1 VSANEVQ
8 LDYADTSVQEFNHD
22 LENDLGIVRL
32 RFPSPGL
39 KSIPTVDWFDSTTKK
54 WTLNYGDFSWP
65 SVRKLDLYRL
75 PVGGNA
81 KRRLA
86 PVKERPGQ
94 KEFRLR
100 LFDAYG
106 GVCLL
111 TGCTVEEAI
120 DGAHIDP
127 YKGKKFDHPQ
137 NGLLLRKDLHCLF
150 DSNLLGIEPT
160 TGVAYFG
167 TAQAQVAYAELHGK
181 CRLSPPHALFS
192 DHAPSP
198 DALQRR
204 WKKFCAA
211 HGNPWKN

>member
-1 VSANEVQ
+1 MFTRNEFFYIHLRRIARIYDVEQ
-8 LDYADTSVQEFNHD
+8 LKAGRE
-22 LENDLGIVRL
+22 
-32 RFPSPGL
+32 P
-39 KSIPTVDWFDSTTKK
+39 
-54 WTLNYGDFSWP
+54 
-65 SVRKLDLYRL
+65 
-75 PVGGNA
+75 

-106 GVCLL
+106 RICLL

-127 YKGKKFDHPQ
+127 YNGKLFDHPQ

-150 DSNLLGIEPT
+150 DSNLIGIEPT

-167 TAQAQVAYAELHGK
+167 TMQAQVAYTELHEK
-181 CRLSPPHALFS
+181 CRLAPPHALFI
-192 DHAPSP
+192 DHAPSR
-198 DALQRR
+198 DAMKRR
-204 WKKFCAA
+204 WKKFCAT
-211 HGNPWKN
+211 HGDPRGK